1 MRTKADGAVLGGVR
15 GSNVAAAAL
24 AVLLGNALLL
34 VSAKTQIPFWP
45 VPMTLQ
51 TLVSVLLGFVMGS
64 RLGALTVALYLLE
77 GAAGAPVF
85 AGTPERGIGLAY
97 MAGPTGGY
105 LAGFL
110 AAAWLSGFLM
120 ERGWANAPITRALA
134 VGAAFSIIYALGG
147 AWLSTFVGLYGALK
161 AGIVPF
167 LLGDMIKLVLAV
179 AILQA
184 IAVTRERLSGRR

>member
-1 MRTKADGAVLGGVR
+1 MRTKADGAVLGSVL

-24 AVLLGNALLL
+24 AVLLGNALLV

-51 TLVSVLLGFVMGS
+51 TLAAVLLGIMMGA

-77 GAAGAPVF
+77 GAAGMPVF
-85 AGTPERGIGLAY
+85 AGSPERGIGLAY

-120 ERGWANAPITRALA
+120 ERGWANTPLTRALA
-134 VGAAFSIIYALGG
+134 VGAAFSTIYVLGA
-147 AWLSTFVGLYGALK
+147 AWLSTLIGLSGALK
-161 AGIVPF
+161 AGVIPF

>member
-1 MRTKADGAVLGGVR
+1 MRTKADGAVLGGVL
-15 GSNVAAAAL
+15 GSNVAAAVF
-24 AVLLGNALLL
+24 AVLLGNALMV

-51 TLVSVLLGFVMGS
+51 TLVSVLLGCVMGS
-64 RLGALTVALYLLE
+64 RLGALTVALYLIE
-77 GAAGAPVF
+77 GAAGMPVF

-105 LAGFL
+105 LVGFL

-120 ERGWANAPITRALA
+120 ERGWANAPLTRALA
-134 VGAAFSIIYALGG
+134 VAAAFSSIYVLGA
-147 AWLSTFVGLYGALK
+147 AWLSTLIGLSGALQ
-161 AGIVPF
+161 AGVVPF

-179 AILQA
+179 AILQV
-184 IAVTRERLSGRR
+184 IAATRERLNGRR